1 VIIESVYK
9 KGNKCGKLLTGIEV
23 SRSATLVGANM
34 STGQSLPMK
43 TDQAENYHIHRVGNS
58 LILVHNLAG
67 IHSEEEFQL

>member
-43 TDQAENYHIHRVGNS
+43 TDQAETIHRVGNS